1 IYFPYQQSEQLLQQA
16 LEKSLAISKMTADN
30 LAASL
35 SFEDKA
41 TAREVLQVLKENED
55 LVFALVKKADDT
67 IFTSINLQ
75 TSVPM
80 KIPMESQKVISQI
93 DEDVIITS
101 APIQSQGVPV
111 GVLVLGLSI
120 KDLQIKINNNTVV
133 ALFVSIVLVLFL
145 VLASYFIGNV
155 IGKPIHN
162 VIEVSSSIA
171 HGDFSSKLE
180 VNSMDEVGQLAGA
193 FNDMSEKLEIEYT
206 QRKHYEEE
214 LLKSYEEIE
223 KRIQERTVE
232 LQESNEQLQWEIKER
247 KQIEQQLVTAK
258 ETAESANKAKS
269 DFLANMSHELRTPL
283 NHIIGFTELVLDK
296 NFGDLN
302 DTQSEY
308 LSDVLQSSQHL
319 LSLIND
325 ILDLSKVEAGKQ
337 ELEPTN
343 VDLKE
348 LLERSLIMFKEKTL
362 KHGLQLSLDVDHV
375 PDVITADERK
385 LKQVVYNLVANA
397 VKFTPEG
404 GSVSLSACHISAD
417 NGHWKKSDG
426 TLFHVPAV
434 DDDQS
439 SLNQKECVAISVKD
453 TGIGIEKEDLKR
465 IFNPF
470 EQVDTSSS
478 RKYQGTG
485 LGLSL

>member
-1 IYFPYQQSEQLLQQA
+1 
-16 LEKSLAISKMTADN
+16 
-30 LAASL
+30 
-35 SFEDKA
+35 
-41 TAREVLQVLKENED
+41 
-55 LVFALVKKADDT
+55 
-67 IFTSINLQ
+67 
-75 TSVPM
+75 
-80 KIPMESQKVISQI
+80 
-93 DEDVIITS
+93 
-101 APIQSQGVPV
+101 
-111 GVLVLGLSI
+111 
-120 KDLQIKINNNTVV
+120 
-133 ALFVSIVLVLFL
+133 
-145 VLASYFIGNV
+145 
-155 IGKPIHN
+155 
-162 VIEVSSSIA
+162 
-171 HGDFSSKLE
+171 
-180 VNSMDEVGQLAGA
+180 
-193 FNDMSEKLEIEYT
+193 MSEKLEIEYT

-223 KRIQERTVE
+223 KRIQERTKE
-232 LQESNEQLQWEIKER
+232 LKKSNEQLQWEIKER

-283 NHIIGFTELVLDK
+283 NHIIGFTELVLDQ

-308 LSDVLQSSQHL
+308 LGDVLQSSQHL

-375 PDVITADERK
+375 PDIITADERK

-404 GSVSLSACHISAD
+404 GSVILSACHLSPD

-426 TLFHVPAV
+426 TLFHVPVV
-434 DDDQS
+434 DDDQPP
-439 SLNQKECVAISVKD
+439 LNQKECVAISVKD
-453 TGIGIEKEDLKR
+453 TGIGIEQEDLKR

-485 LGLSL
+485 LGLSLCRKLVKLHGGILWAESEGEGKGTTLNFIIPT

>member
-1 IYFPYQQSEQLLQQA
+1 MLNFFKNLSIRYKLISTFSLFAVLVGVFVFIYFPYQQSEQMLQQA

-30 LAASL
+30 LEASL

-67 IFTSINLQ
+67 IFTTINMGK
-75 TSVPM
+75 SVSM
-80 KIPMESQKVISQI
+80 KIPLERQKVISQI
-93 DEDVIITS
+93 DEDAIITS
-101 APIQSQGVPV
+101 VPIQSQGVPV

-120 KDLQIKINNNTVV
+120 KDLKAKIYNNTVV

-155 IGKPIHN
+155 ISKPIQN

-171 HGDFSSKLE
+171 HGDFSAKLE
-180 VNSMDEVGQLAGA
+180 VDSKDEVGQLAGA
-193 FNDMSEKLEIEYT
+193 FNEMSEKLEIEYT

-223 KRIQERTVE
+223 KRIQERTTE

-283 NHIIGFTELVLDK
+283 NHIIGFTELVLDQ

-308 LSDVLQSSQHL
+308 LGDVLQSSQHL
-319 LSLIND
+319 LSLIN
-325 ILDLSKVEAGKQ
+325 
-337 ELEPTN
+337 
-343 VDLKE
+343 
-348 LLERSLIMFKEKTL
+348 
-362 KHGLQLSLDVDHV
+362 
-375 PDVITADERK
+375 
-385 LKQVVYNLVANA
+385 NL
-397 VKFTPEG
+397 
-404 GSVSLSACHISAD
+404 H
-417 NGHWKKSDG
+417 
-426 TLFHVPAV
+426 
-434 DDDQS
+434 
-439 SLNQKECVAISVKD
+439 
-453 TGIGIEKEDLKR
+453 
-465 IFNPF
+465 
-470 EQVDTSSS
+470 
-478 RKYQGTG
+478 
-485 LGLSL
+485 